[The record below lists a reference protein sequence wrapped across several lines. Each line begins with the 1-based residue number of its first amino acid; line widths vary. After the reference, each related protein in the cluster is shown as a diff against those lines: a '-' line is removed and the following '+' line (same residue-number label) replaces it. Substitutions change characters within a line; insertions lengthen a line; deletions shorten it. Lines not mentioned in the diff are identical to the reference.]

1 MERIFMKNSLL
12 WHKAEKKFDSFYLHP
27 TTIAVEQGS
36 IMGLIGQNGSGKT
49 TLIKLLFNLI
59 RLDGGEIKVFDLD
72 SRKQELQIKQRIGF
86 VPDNNLFYEKFTP
99 KDIHKILSKLYENW
113 QENLFFQYLEKF
125 EIPKTKNIEHFS
137 MGMKKKLLIAAAL
150 SHKAELLILDEPMN
164 GLDPVARG
172 EIRDILQEFIE
183 TENHS
188 VLLSSHIT
196 EDLEKIADYVTL
208 IEKGQ
213 IVFSQ
218 NKEILLENYGIAH
231 IGKNEF
237 SEIEKQY
244 YVSFRKNAFGY
255 DMLLKNKKAF
265 LEKYSGAVVD
275 NAHLED
281 IMLFYHERKKGVTA
295 SC

>member
-1 MERIFMKNSLL
+1 M
-12 WHKAEKKFDSFYLHP
+12 
-27 TTIAVEQGS
+27 
-36 IMGLIGQNGSGKT
+36 
-49 TLIKLLFNLI
+49 
-59 RLDGGEIKVFDLD
+59 
-72 SRKQELQIKQRIGF
+72 
-86 VPDNNLFYEKFTP
+86 
-99 KDIHKILSKLYENW
+99 
-113 QENLFFQYLEKF
+113 
-125 EIPKTKNIEHFS
+125 
-137 MGMKKKLLIAAAL
+137 
-150 SHKAELLILDEPMN
+150 ILDEPMN

-265 LEKYSGAVVD
+265 LEKYTDAVVD